1 MFRSL
6 TDVQTTKYVA
16 CFFIGWVLYN
26 DIIAVHIRVVV
37 HDDRKRSQT
46 NQSRPSIVSET
57 ILKRFTIQYLLHFVS
72 F

>member
-1 MFRSL
+1 MFRLL

-16 CFFIGWVLYN
+16 CSIGWFLDN
-26 DIIAVHIRVVV
+26 DSIAVHIRVVV